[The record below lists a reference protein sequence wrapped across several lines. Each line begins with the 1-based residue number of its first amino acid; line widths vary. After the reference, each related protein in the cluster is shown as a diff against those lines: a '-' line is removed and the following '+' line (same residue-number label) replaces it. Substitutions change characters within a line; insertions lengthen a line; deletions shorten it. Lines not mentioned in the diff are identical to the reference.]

1 MSNARRSERLRRKRQ
16 STPGLTRAG
25 NYSLHGTGYVVES
38 EASFLPPEERRPTR
52 ESRRVRYKDS
62 PHKFIADSP
71 APAVPTRQPSTP
83 KRIADRVRV
92 SLFDILGSAAKK
104 PAANSWGAPRS
115 RLQEDEVVDHDED
128 EDEDAGDE
136 QLEAQSTANRAFPPR
151 IAAAVPRQ
159 LRQSVLT
166 FFNRHRRSLPL
177 ALISLLFINGM
188 FLLLV
193 LEARHSR
200 TTGIKPAYLRLR
212 DACTPRWGLVDIP
225 VPPLLKA
232 LTSVLYDAILT
243 TFRTIFSFISHLPR
257 ILFRSALRAPPPT
270 SIGDFVTRAELE
282 EDILPRVLSEAKKAA
297 QLDAA
302 RLTADL
308 PLAVRRE
315 AARMRDEFAGFAER
329 YAADKDL
336 PPDFALASVGG
347 RITWTKPSML
357 RLYARFAREYA
368 KSMFGD
374 SMPSPYFPVRAS
386 TILEPDILP
395 GRCWSFDGDKAEVMI
410 QLPSLVKVT
419 SVTMEHTPRTSVFS
433 IRSAPRRFKVTGITI
448 NGETVPGGEFVFDME
463 DERKGHLQRFYVPGE
478 HSFRAVLLEVLSNH
492 GANFTSLYRFRVHGD
507 RAQPN
512 QKSE

>member
-38 EASFLPPEERRPTR
+38 EASFLPQEEGRVAK

-62 PHKFIADSP
+62 PHKFVADSP
-71 APAVPTRQPSTP
+71 APSVPTRELSTP
-83 KRIADRVRV
+83 KRLADRVRV

-104 PAANSWGAPRS
+104 PAANSWGASRS
-115 RLQEDEVVDHDED
+115 RLQEDVVVDHDED
-128 EDEDAGDE
+128 EDEDVDDE
-136 QLEAQSTANRAFPPR
+136 QPETRATAKRAVTSR
-151 IAAAVPRQ
+151 ITAAVPGQVRK
-159 LRQSVLT
+159 SVLA
-166 FFNRHRRSLPL
+166 FVNRHRRSIPL

-188 FLLLV
+188 LLLLL

-212 DACTPRWGLVDIP
+212 DACTPQWGLTDIP
-225 VPPLLKA
+225 APPLLKA
-232 LTSVLYDAILT
+232 FTSVLYDAILT
-243 TFRTIFSFISHLPR
+243 TFRTLFSFIRYLPR
-257 ILFRSALRAPPPT
+257 NLLHSASRAPPT

-282 EDILPRVLSEAKKAA
+282 QDILPRVLSEAKKAA

-302 RLTADL
+302 RLTADI

-347 RITWTKPSML
+347 RITWTKPSMW

-368 KSMFGD
+368 KSLFGD
-374 SMPSPYFPVRAS
+374 SMPSPYFPVKAS

-410 QLPSLVKVT
+410 QLPNLVKVT

-433 IRSAPRRFKVTGITI
+433 VRSAPRRFKVTGITM
-448 NGETVPGGEFVFDME
+448 NGEMVPVGEFVFDME

-492 GANFTSLYRFRVHGD
+492 GAGFTSLYRFRVHGD
-507 RAQPN
+507 QSPAIP
-512 QKSE
+512 KSD